1 MKYNMVWDGIFHAFT
16 WVMVTL
22 GLWRLWRAGQ
32 RAEVP
37 WSTRTLVGSLLLGW
51 GLFNFVE
58 GTIDHQLLGVHH
70 VHPGEGEL
78 AWDIGFLLLGLVQ
91 IAVGWSVVRSGR
103 GDVSPRPGLLTR
115 VGAAEVGTAGRA

>member
-22 GLWRLWRAGQ
+22 GLWRWWRAGQ

-51 GLFNFVE
+51 
-58 GTIDHQLLGVHH
+58 
-70 VHPGEGEL
+70 
-78 AWDIGFLLLGLVQ
+78 
-91 IAVGWSVVRSGR
+91 
-103 GDVSPRPGLLTR
+103 
-115 VGAAEVGTAGRA
+115 